1 MSTLVSL
8 FPLPRRNPRSIACAA
23 GVGRNIAECLLRLG
37 TDPLLVSAVGN
48 DASGSILLESLKKL
62 GLNDSGVHVSDE
74 LATAVYSAVLDS
86 SGDLDSA
93 IADMRAF
100 EAIVR

>member
-1 MSTLVSL
+1 
-8 FPLPRRNPRSIACAA
+8 
-23 GVGRNIAECLLRLG
+23 
-37 TDPLLVSAVGN
+37 VSAVGN

-62 GLNDSGVHVSDE
+62 GLNDSGVRVSDE

-86 SGDLDSA
+86 SGDLDAA

-100 EAIVR
+100 EAIVRRRLWNLPCSSAQSTDDVDGDACRYRRTAQSRTTLSIARSW